1 MSKFIFEKYKE
12 NLNFILNIIIEA
24 YNKYVYSYK
33 TICFEKT
40 EQLIITQLQFHSY
53 ENIVICFKNKNKERE
68 NESISYSINDLII
81 NEKTEKIN
89 ILKIKNKTK
98 SNKLYKSRLV
108 DLEQNMNK
116 IKFCSCTCC
125 DTTIFDYLYKKIM
138 LTNMNIFK
146 LTMLEHKS
154 LENIHY
160 NNYISIISKYKLQF
174 KQYVINI
181 YSLEN
186 YKKKFVK
193 R

>member
-81 NEKTEKIN
+81 NEKNRKN
-89 ILKIKNKTK
+89 KYIKNKK
-98 SNKLYKSRLV
+98 
-108 DLEQNMNK
+108 
-116 IKFCSCTCC
+116 
-125 DTTIFDYLYKKIM
+125 
-138 LTNMNIFK
+138 
-146 LTMLEHKS
+146 
-154 LENIHY
+154 
-160 NNYISIISKYKLQF
+160 
-174 KQYVINI
+174 
-181 YSLEN
+181 
-186 YKKKFVK
+186 
-193 R
+193 